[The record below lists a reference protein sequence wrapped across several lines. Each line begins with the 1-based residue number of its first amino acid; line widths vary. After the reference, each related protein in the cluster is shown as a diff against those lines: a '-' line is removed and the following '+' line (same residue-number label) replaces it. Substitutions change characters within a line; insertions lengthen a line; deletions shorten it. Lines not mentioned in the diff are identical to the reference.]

1 MIEMKYQLNMENRGS
16 FICLTYHYQI
26 FVNFGHMKYPR
37 LTEHLVFP
45 LDSGF
50 LLYLPVI
57 KHGNVTFHMHG
68 PFSIAVFDYPR
79 ANSRYIHLFHDY
91 LIRVCQ

>member
-68 PFSIAVFDYPR
+68 PLNGKIIYRWA
-79 ANSRYIHLFHDY
+79 IFHC
-91 LIRVCQ
+91 RF